1 MTVSELIKALQAL
14 PQDMEIQVMTSE
26 SDGPDDIVQVSR
38 GTWSNDV
45 ESADLD
51 EDDADLEEGFESM
64 IDPEGAEFV
73 QDDETGK
80 IAVLVTW

>member
-1 MTVSELIKALQAL
+1 MTVAELIESLKAL
-14 PQDMEIQVMTSE
+14 PQDMQIQVMTSE
-26 SDGPDDIVQVSR
+26 GEGPNDIVQVSR

-64 IDPEGAEFV
+64 IDPEDAEFV